1 MEGGIFGVD
10 EEENIQFASVFNKV
24 QPVRGFED
32 VLTQIYNAIY
42 SNQLKTGD
50 RLPSERE
57 MASMFEVSRTTIR
70 EAIRVLEA
78 EQVVEVKRGVNGG
91 ISIIE
96 PKPDQLARSLETLLH
111 FRGATFTE
119 LAEFRT
125 DFEGKTAFLA
135 AQRATQLET
144 DQITLIAKKFK
155 ELSSDSNTPWEQL
168 IDLDLAMHEAV
179 AYASKNQIHIAIM
192 LGIQS
197 VLRKTA
203 LSLESGN
210 DQKFR
215 EKQAIE
221 IMEIAQAIQ
230 NRDANTAK
238 LKMAEHV
245 EGNITS
251 KMNQSFTDLK

>member
-1 MEGGIFGVD
+1 MDADGNTNHFS
-10 EEENIQFASVFNKV
+10 SVFNKV

-57 MASMFEVSRTTIR
+57 LASMFEVSRTTIR

-96 PKPDQLARSLETLLH
+96 PKPNQLARSLETLLH
-111 FRGATFTE
+111 FRVATFTE

-135 AQRATQLET
+135 AQRATPHET
-144 DQITLIAKKFK
+144 NEITHIAEKFEK
-155 ELSSDSNTPWEQL
+155 LTKDIDTPWERL
-168 IDLDLAMHEAV
+168 IDLDVSFHEAV

-210 DQKFR
+210 DQHFR
-215 EKQAIE
+215 KQQAIE
-221 IMEIAQAIQ
+221 LTEIAQAIQ
-230 NRDANTAK
+230 NRDSDKAK
-238 LKMAEHV
+238 RIMAEHV

-251 KMNQSFTDLK
+251 KMNQNPTD